1 MGGLEVGDGV
11 NVDDVSAEWWR
22 GGAGVGVGGAQNAAC
37 HSHVRHVLSQ

>member
-1 MGGLEVGDGV
+1 MGGVGGLEVGDGV

-22 GGAGVGVGGAQNAAC
+22 GGVREAQNAAC